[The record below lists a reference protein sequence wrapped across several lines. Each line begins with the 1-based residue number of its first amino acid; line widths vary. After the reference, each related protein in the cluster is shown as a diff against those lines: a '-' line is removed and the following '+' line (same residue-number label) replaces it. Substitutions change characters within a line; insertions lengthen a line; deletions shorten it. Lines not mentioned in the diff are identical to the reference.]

1 MPPVTCPS
9 CRNVQ
14 EVGEPPRYDHDEFCD
29 RCHYPLFWAP
39 RDTPPALSA
48 VDSDLKATF
57 RSPGVEGLSI
67 DDAVVCPSCLERNVP
82 GNTFCVRCSKDL
94 PPA

>member
-1 MPPVTCPS
+1 
-9 CRNVQ
+9 
-14 EVGEPPRYDHDEFCD
+14 
-29 RCHYPLFWAP
+29 
-39 RDTPPALSA
+39 